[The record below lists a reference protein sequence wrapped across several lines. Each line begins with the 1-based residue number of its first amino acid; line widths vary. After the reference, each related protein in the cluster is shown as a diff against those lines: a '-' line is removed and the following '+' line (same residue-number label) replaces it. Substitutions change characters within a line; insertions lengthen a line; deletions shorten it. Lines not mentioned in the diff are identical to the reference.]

1 MENGFV
7 NEEDEEYKVFLA
19 LHTAAL
25 KAARIPPLYWKSLH
39 HKLKHEVKKENTVK
53 HTGARET
60 VTSASSPTPH
70 AVKQQYDSYDLELCN
85 THTHTRTVCV
95 VGV

>member
-7 NEEDEEYKVFLA
+7 NEEDDEYKVFLA

-39 HKLKHEVKKENTVK
+39 YKLKNEVKKNIT
-53 HTGARET
+53 TQ
-60 VTSASSPTPH
+60 S
-70 AVKQQYDSYDLELCN
+70 
-85 THTHTRTVCV
+85 
-95 VGV
+95 